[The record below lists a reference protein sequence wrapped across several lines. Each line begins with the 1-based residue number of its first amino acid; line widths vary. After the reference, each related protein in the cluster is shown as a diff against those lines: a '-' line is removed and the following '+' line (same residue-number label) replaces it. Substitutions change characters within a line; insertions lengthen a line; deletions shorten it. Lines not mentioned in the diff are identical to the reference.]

1 MANID
6 RVFRSNLKL
15 RHLQLLVAL
24 DEFRHLGRAAEF
36 LSVTQPAVSKTLS
49 EIERMF
55 GLDLFLRSTRG
66 TEPTAYGLAVV
77 RFARSV
83 LADYGRTRDEI
94 AAVASGAAG
103 RTSVGAM
110 VVATPTLLVRAVA
123 MLKKLS
129 AQTTVMVEEGDL
141 TRLLPRLRVGE
152 LDLFV
157 GRLEPGY
164 ASPDLETEALYAE
177 AMCIVVHPEH
187 PFAAARKTGWKELAE
202 APWVVPPPW
211 ASSRIKLEQQFY
223 KHRLSPP
230 VDIVETASFLVT
242 LSFLQER
249 HAVGF
254 LAHGVARHFE
264 REGGLKILRLGVPIE
279 LPPVGMI
286 TLRGR
291 TATPATAQLMACL
304 RRAASEQQGRS
315 RSSGVGRASAH

>member
-1 MANID
+1 MPDID
-6 RVFRSNLKL
+6 RVLRSNLKL

-36 LSVTQPAVSKTLS
+36 LSVTQPAVSKTLV

-55 GLDLFLRSTRG
+55 DLPLFVRSTRG
-66 TEPTAYGLAVV
+66 TEPTAYGTAVV

-110 VVATPTLLVRAVA
+110 VVATPSLLMRAVA
-123 MLKKLS
+123 LLKERS
-129 AQTTVMVEEGDL
+129 TQTTVMIEEGDL

-164 ASPDLETEALYAE
+164 AAPDLSTEALYAE
-177 AMCIVVHPEH
+177 PMCVVVRPDH
-187 PFAAARKTGWKELAE
+187 ELAST
-202 APWVVPPPW
+202 AKPTWRQLAQLPWVMPPPW
-211 ASSRIKLEQQFY
+211 ASSRMKLEQMFY
-223 KHRLSPP
+223 KHRLLPP

-242 LSFLQER
+242 LSCIRER
-249 HAVGF
+249 SAIGF
-254 LAHGVARHFE
+254 LALGVARHFE
-264 REGGLKILRLGVPIE
+264 REGLVKALRLPVPIE

-286 TLRGR
+286 TMQGR
-291 TATPATAQLMACL
+291 KPTPATEQLMQCL
-304 RRAASEQQGRS
+304 RAAAAEPGR
-315 RSSGVGRASAH
+315 